1 MAGFANI
8 ATGIAMQNIEAACGQ
23 FFGGKVLLKADGIY
37 SKELLKLLPELES
50 RNQKSK
56 LALFDELFDVKQDFK
71 DKAGRSRINGLLKRM
86 FGETV
91 AFIGQTC
98 GDHWLYNRTAI
109 ALALNTKVIVDG
121 KETSLWDAL
130 RVENKYK
137 GNDDIK
143 VLRVP
148 KGTKDAKT
156 GRIIDTDWIGEW
168 SEGLK
173 YINHRLFGVYNSDDM
188 VAAERTASGR
198 MLLQFRKWI
207 MPQMAARF
215 DGKKYILAINE
226 YTEGYYRTALNF
238 MIGLKNG
245 QGNIMQQWRDLDDWQ
260 RANVK
265 RSLFEITQFMSVWIL
280 SQMLL
285 GGAKDPDKHWARKL
299 AEYMVQR
306 EVHELGNLTPSFT
319 MGREILKTIQSPIS
333 AITSAQ
339 SILNLAG
346 SIIDPR
352 DWNNVLQTGAYEGHS
367 TLYKHLMKAP
377 LPILPQV
384 RQMDR
389 FLNNLDEATLY
400 YTRSY

>member
-1 MAGFANI
+1 
-8 ATGIAMQNIEAACGQ
+8 
-23 FFGGKVLLKADGIY
+23 
-37 SKELLKLLPELES
+37 
-50 RNQKSK
+50 
-56 LALFDELFDVKQDFK
+56 
-71 DKAGRSRINGLLKRM
+71 
-86 FGETV
+86 
-91 AFIGQTC
+91 
-98 GDHWLYNRTAI
+98 
-109 ALALNTKVIVDG
+109 
-121 KETSLWDAL
+121 
-130 RVENKYK
+130 
-137 GNDDIK
+137 
-143 VLRVP
+143 
-148 KGTKDAKT
+148 
-156 GRIIDTDWIGEW
+156 
-168 SEGLK
+168 
-173 YINHRLFGVYNSDDM
+173 
-188 VAAERTASGR
+188 
-198 MLLQFRKWI
+198 
-207 MPQMAARF
+207 
-215 DGKKYILAINE
+215 
-226 YTEGYYRTALNF
+226 

-339 SILNLAG
+339 SVLNLVG